1 MSSVAEMIPILLWW
15 QGEMIKQ
22 MESSSTHLITEDWQ
36 NNSEEEFIS
45 IIERNIEL
53 LKSTPAN
60 YQKIATCVKLSTY
73 FMMLA
78 STLRD
83 K

>member
-22 MESSSTHLITEDWQ
+22 MESSSTHLITGGWQ
-36 NNSEEEFIS
+36 NYSVEEFIK

-53 LKSTPAN
+53 LKSTYLPRGRDPPL
-60 YQKIATCVKLSTY
+60 YY
-73 FMMLA
+73 FLTVN
-78 STLRD
+78 S